1 MDLAPFDMTF
11 RPFASGPDLAGYYP
25 APAHDEVL
33 NRVVAAINDDEPY
46 VAVVGEPGVGKT
58 LIAHLVLG
66 QLPSDTI
73 TAFVTNCHFA
83 RRSDLLQAILYE
95 IGLPYAGRP
104 EQELRL
110 AFTDFAFAQ
119 HRDGRKT
126 IIVLDEAHLL
136 SPDLLEE
143 VRLLG
148 NLETPRGRAVQVMLV
163 GLPSLLTAIDRP
175 EMAGLAQRLTTR
187 AKLAPFVL
195 RECVEYL
202 GFQVERA
209 GGHPDRVFA
218 DEAVEVLARGS
229 RGIPRV
235 LNQAA
240 YNALTLTIK
249 AGLETVD
256 VEAAMESL
264 VGMPFAGTTECEEFV
279 APPPHKAKNHE
290 QEPAANDDPWRGP
303 SVAPHR
309 YEFVPLTT

>member
-1 MDLAPFDMTF
+1 MDLAPFGMTF
-11 RPFASGPDLAGYYP
+11 RPFAPGPDPAGYYP

-33 NRVVAAINDDEPY
+33 NRTVAALSDDEPF
-46 VAVVGEPGVGKT
+46 VAIVGDPGVGKT

-66 QLPSDTI
+66 QMPADTI

-83 RRSDLLQAILYE
+83 RRQDLLQAILYE
-95 IGLPYAGRP
+95 VGLPYAGRP

-126 IIVLDEAHLL
+126 VVVLDEAHLL
-136 SPDLLEE
+136 SADLLEE
-143 VRLLG
+143 IRLMG
-148 NLETPRGRAVQVMLV
+148 NLETPRGRAVQVLLV
-163 GLPSLLTAIDRP
+163 GLPALLTTIDTP
-175 EMAGLAQRLTTR
+175 ELAGLAQRLTAR
-187 AKLAPFVL
+187 AKLTPFIL

-209 GGHPDRVFA
+209 GGQPDHVFA
-218 DEAVEVLARGS
+218 DEAIEVLARGS

-240 YNALTLTIK
+240 HNALALTVK

-264 VGMPFAGTTECEEFV
+264 VGMPFAGSTDCEEFV
-279 APPPHKAKNHE
+279 APPPRVAKVPDEN
-290 QEPAANDDPWRGP
+290 AILNDDPWRGP
-303 SVAPHR
+303 TVAPHR
-309 YEFVPLTT
+309 YEFVPLKT